1 MCWKMVPSPR
11 MAKNTNDEGNAM
23 HIGQAIQQLLN
34 RYHIKSKFD
43 EANLLNSWER
53 LVGKPVAKRTKKL
66 YIRNK
71 VLFVQLE
78 SAALKNDLSIHKSHV
93 IEVLRKEFGDDVV
106 KDMVIM

>member
-1 MCWKMVPSPR
+1 MCWKMVPSQR

-43 EANLLNSWER
+43 EANLLSSWER

-78 SAALKNDLSIHKSHV
+78 SAALKNDLAIHKSHV

>member
-1 MCWKMVPSPR
+1 

-43 EANLLNSWER
+43 EANLLSSWER

-78 SAALKNDLSIHKSHV
+78 SAALKNDLVIHKSHV